1 MHPVSVGNLFTPRRS
16 CKQLARV
23 RSSRALRDRP
33 AGAVVVRVDI
43 NIILCKVGAGV
54 MEIRKNA

>member
-1 MHPVSVGNLFTPRRS
+1 MSVGNLFTPRRS

-54 MEIRKNA
+54 MEIRENT